1 MKATWKF
8 TATNSH
14 ISEYP
19 NPITFTRGTS
29 LIIHEKYEG
38 EEEGG

>member
-1 MKATWKF
+1 MTVPLRFIATD
-8 TATNSH
+8 SH

-19 NPITFTRGTS
+19 VPVTFTRGTS

-38 EEEGG
+38 EEG

>member
-1 MKATWKF
+1 MTVPLRFIGKD
-8 TATNSH
+8 SP

-19 NPITFTRGTS
+19 VTVNLTRGTS

-38 EEEGG
+38 EEG